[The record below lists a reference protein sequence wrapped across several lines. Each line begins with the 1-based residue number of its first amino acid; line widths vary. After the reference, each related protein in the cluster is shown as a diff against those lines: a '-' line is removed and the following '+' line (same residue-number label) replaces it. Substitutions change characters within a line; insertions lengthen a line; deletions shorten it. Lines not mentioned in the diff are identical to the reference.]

1 LEELTVD
8 DEYAELF
15 KKLPGKGSSDAT
27 WQDVVA
33 ELGALGRTFGDVVR
47 NAWQGQ
53 DNDAGLGQLRETL
66 DAMIAELNKAVA
78 GTPQAEQ
85 AREQLVHLSESIRAA
100 AERTSEE
107 LRPELLSMLRQA
119 NAEIRRLTRL
129 DDEDA

>member
-15 KKLPGKGSSDAT
+15 KKLPGKQPNEAT
-27 WQDVVA
+27 WQDVAA

-66 DAMIAELNKAVA
+66 DSMIQELNRSVE

-85 AREQLVHLSESIRAA
+85 AREQLVHLAESIRSA

-107 LRPELLSMLRQA
+107 LRP
-119 NAEIRRLTRL
+119 
-129 DDEDA
+129 